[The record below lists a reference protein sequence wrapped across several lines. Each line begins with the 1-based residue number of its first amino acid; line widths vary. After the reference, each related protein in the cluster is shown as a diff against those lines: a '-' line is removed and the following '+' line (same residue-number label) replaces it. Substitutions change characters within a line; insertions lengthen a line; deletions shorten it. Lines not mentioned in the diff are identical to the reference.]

1 MTNAITGSEPD
12 AERDHRIP
20 ADLSPRDRLV
30 RAAVLELVELPL
42 HKAVGGITT
51 AQVARRAGVTTGS
64 FFHHFANAVEFADAI
79 ALSYAQPPSDV
90 DEAIEEINESLL
102 DVHLLDIM
110 RGSLTDAWNVFHS
123 DDLMR
128 TSFRVQMHLWA
139 HHDQPLSRPVDGFET
154 LADILRRTYRQRQDE
169 AAGVW
174 GALLERTGRKILPP
188 FTLES
193 IAAALNSLFE
203 GLAIR
208 AAVDPDSVPDEL
220 FAQIATALG
229 AALTVP
235 RGSQIRLADLT
246 RPLRDESRLSPQA
259 RSGARRR
266 RETRAR
272 ITAAS
277 AELFADGWES
287 VSASE
292 IAEAAGVAPQTV
304 INAFRSVRT
313 VAATIFA
320 RNLPE
325 IRRVTIGEDPST
337 EGLAPLE
344 RLEAGLR
351 CLSEAVDADPEP
363 ARALLGERVE
373 VNLHQGGELTEH
385 DIRIEV
391 PIAEPFLQVLEELE
405 LGTAEPID
413 VVRTVVDFVLVHS
426 LGRPDRAAETARMA
440 MRLLPDAAL
449 VGTSG
454 IRRVA

>member
-1 MTNAITGSEPD
+1 MSDNTAPVDDTG
-12 AERDHRIP
+12 RDPLIP

-30 RAAVLELVELPL
+30 RAAFLELVDQPL
-42 HKAVGGITT
+42 HKALGGITT

-64 FFHHFANAVEFADAI
+64 FFHHFANAAEFADAI

-90 DEAIEEINESLL
+90 HEGIGEINEVLQ

-110 RGSLTDAWNVFHS
+110 RTSLTAAWQRFHS
-123 DDLMR
+123 DEVLP
-128 TSFRVQMHLWA
+128 TSFRVQMQLWA
-139 HHDQPLSRPVDGFET
+139 HHDQPLSEPVDGFGT
-154 LADILRRTYRQRQDE
+154 LADILRHDYRLRQDE
-169 AAGVW
+169 AVGVW
-174 GALLERTGRKILPP
+174 SALLERAGRKILPP
-188 FTLES
+188 FTLD
-193 IAAALNSLFE
+193 ALAVTLTSLFQ
-203 GLAIR
+203 GLVIR
-208 AAVDPDSVPDEL
+208 AAVDGESVPDEL
-220 FAQIATALG
+220 FAQVATALG

-235 RGSQIRLADLT
+235 RGSHIRLADLT

-272 ITAAS
+272 ITEAS
-277 AELFADGWES
+277 SDLFADGWES

-292 IAEAAGVAPQTV
+292 VAEAAGVSTQTV
-304 INAFRSVRT
+304 FNSFRSVRT

-325 IRRVTIGEDPST
+325 IRRIAIGQDPST
-337 EGLAPLE
+337 EGMPPVE
-344 RLEAGLR
+344 RLEAALR
-351 CLSEAVDADPEP
+351 RLSEAVAADPEP

-385 DIRIEV
+385 DIRLEV
-391 PIAEPFLQVLEELE
+391 PIAEPFLQVIEQLE
-405 LGTAEPID
+405 LGGTEPID

-426 LGRPDRAAETARMA
+426 LGRPDRAEETARMA

-449 VGTSG
+449 VGTDG
-454 IRRVA
+454 VRRVA